1 MSLERVLL
9 VHDYGGLGGGAE
21 IVTQDL
27 RSGLRRRGVDARLL
41 TSSVGAEDAG
51 PQGDAHSDFIFHG
64 STGPY
69 RALREVI
76 NPSMIA
82 VARRTLREFRP
93 QVVHL
98 SMIFTQV
105 SPWILPLAA
114 DLPVVW
120 LPQTYRPICPKGT
133 RMLPGGTPCHYAVGR
148 SCLSSGCF
156 SPLGLTPRLVQLGL
170 ARRWRRAI
178 NRTVSPSLAY
188 AAALEAHGWP
198 VDRIIPHGVRTAVER
213 RRPGRQPLVVFAG
226 RLMPEKGVET
236 LLHAFHR
243 LHGFRPDARL
253 LIVGGGPEQ
262 NRLTTL
268 VQGWPSDVAAA
279 VEFTGHLAR
288 QEAQSRLAGAW
299 VQVVPS
305 LWAEPFG
312 LVTIEAM
319 AHGTV
324 VVASR
329 VGAQPELV
337 LDGVTGHLVSPNDS
351 ETLALTLRALLSD
364 PAKLEA
370 MGDAAAAR
378 ARDEFDVNLM
388 AGRYLE
394 LYEELIEPGVET
406 T

>member
-1 MSLERVLL
+1 MSIERVLL

-21 IVTQDL
+21 IVMQDL

-41 TSSVGAEDAG
+41 TSSVGAEGAG
-51 PQGDAHSDFIFHG
+51 PLGDAQSDFVFRG
-64 STGPY
+64 STSPY
-69 RALREVI
+69 RALREVV
-76 NPSMIA
+76 NPSMIR
-82 VARRTLREFRP
+82 VVRRALREFRP

-114 DLPVVW
+114 DLPLVW
-120 LPQTYRPICPKGT
+120 LPQTYRPICPSGT
-133 RMLPGGTPCHYAVGR
+133 RMLPNGTPCEHTVGR

-156 SPLGLTPRLVQLGL
+156 SPRGLTPRLVQLGL

-178 NRTVSPSLAY
+178 DRTVSPSLAY
-188 AAALEAHGWP
+188 AAAIEAHGWP

-213 RRPGRQPLVVFAG
+213 RRPGPQPLVVFAG

-243 LHGFRPDARL
+243 LHGFRSDARL

-262 NRLTTL
+262 SRLEML
-268 VQGWPSDVAAA
+268 VQGWASDVAAA
-279 VEFTGHLAR
+279 VEFTGHLDR
-288 QEAQSRLAGAW
+288 HEAQSRMAGAW

-312 LVTIEAM
+312 LVTVEAM
-319 AHGTV
+319 ARGTV

-337 LDGVTGHLVSPNDS
+337 IDGVTGHLVSPNDS
-351 ETLALTLRALLSD
+351 EALSATLRAVLSN
-364 PAKLEA
+364 PGKLEA

-378 ARDEFDVNLM
+378 AREEFDVNVM

-394 LYEELIEPGVET
+394 LYEELIGPGVERT
-406 T
+406 